1 MKRINNFIEK
11 IVNSLYYR
19 RTYILKYKAKNPDE
33 RVFFEELFSKRKNIV
48 NKDMENE
55 LNAINKTRESYEYKI
70 YEHSKMVEFY
80 HKNPLAS
87 DMVKFCDFKQL
98 EKKDMWTSKY
108 FPIFIPPFLTHKD
121 YIWNKFRL
129 LLLIVIGVIFFKLG
143 FHYGVKDSIL

>member
-11 IVNSLYYR
+11 IVNSLYYK
-19 RTYILKYKAKNPDE
+19 RTYIFKYKAKNPDD
-33 RVFFEELFSKRKNIV
+33 RVFLEELYDKRKKIV

-55 LNAINKTRESYEYKI
+55 LNAINKMRESYEYKI
-70 YEHSKMVEFY
+70 YEHGKMVEFY

-87 DMVKFCDFKQL
+87 DLVKFCDFKQL
-98 EKKDMWTSKY
+98 EKKEMWTSKY

-121 YIWNKFRL
+121 YHWNKFRL
-129 LLLIVIGVIFFKLG
+129 ILLIVIGVVFFKLG